1 MAARAQRRY
10 AEEEEPLVGS
20 KDGLL
25 SDEPPEVRSGFI
37 QKVYGILCCQLL
49 LTTLVASPFVLNEGL
64 KNYIKYHGGPI
75 VLLALVANIV
85 FLFAMICPCGCQE
98 NMRTYP
104 TNYLLLGGFTITE
117 GVLVGVISAK
127 YTAASVFF
135 AMGLTAFL
143 VGGLSLYAMYTGTD
157 FTDMGGYLFAVLLA
171 FICLGFMLAFVG
183 GPLAHK
189 IYCFIGILIFSMFL
203 IYDTQLIMGKGELAI
218 GIDDY
223 VFASLQ
229 LYMDI
234 INLFL
239 YILQLFGD
247 QD

>member
-1 MAARAQRRY
+1 MKRGSSHYELEYQVGLNPEAIKAQ
-10 AEEEEPLVGS
+10 
-20 KDGLL
+20 
-25 SDEPPEVRSGFI
+25 FI

-49 LTTLVASPFVLNEGL
+49 LTTLVAAPFVLNEGL
-64 KNYIKYHGGPI
+64 KNYIRYHGGP
-75 VLLALVANIV
+75 VLLLVCVANIM
-85 FLFAMICPCGCQE
+85 FLFAMICPCGCE
-98 NMRTYP
+98 KNMRTYP

-127 YTAASVFF
+127 YTAASVVF
-135 AMGLTAFL
+135 AMCLTAFL

-234 INLFL
+234 INLFIF
-239 YILQLFGD
+239 ILQLLNRRD
-247 QD
+247 

>member
-10 AEEEEPLVGS
+10 AEEEEPLVGT

-37 QKVYGILCCQLL
+37 QKVYGILFCQLL
-49 LTTLVASPFVLNEGL
+49 LTTLVAAPFVLNEGL
-64 KNYIKYHGGPI
+64 KNYIRYHGGPVI
-75 VLLALVANIV
+75 LLACVANIM
-85 FLFAMICPCGCQE
+85 FLFAMICPCGCE
-98 NMRTYP
+98 KNMRTYP

-117 GVLVGVISAK
+117 GILVGVISAK
-127 YTAASVFF
+127 YTAASVVF
-135 AMGLTAFL
+135 AMCLTAFL

-157 FTDMGGYLFAVLLA
+157 FTDMGGYLFAACLA
-171 FICLGFMLAFVG
+171 FMCLGFMLMFVS
-183 GPLAHK
+183 GPLVHK
-189 IYCFIGILIFSMFL
+189 IYCFFGILLFSMYL

-223 VFASLQ
+223 VFAALQ
-229 LYMDI
+229 LYIDI
-234 INLFL
+234 VQIFL

-247 QD
+247 QE